1 MSSACG
7 APVEPFVDFKK
18 CRVELQ
24 RARRVP
30 ANARGLSKLH
40 YRRHVEPVTLSR
52 MKTCWA
58 QWKRTTGI
66 CVQHFRKMKPSH

>member
-1 MSSACG
+1 MSPACG
-7 APVEPFVDFKK
+7 APVELFVQLKK
-18 CRVELQ
+18 CGVALQ
-24 RARRVP
+24 RTRLVP
-30 ANARGLSKLH
+30 ASARGLSKLH
-40 YRRHVEPVTLSR
+40 YRRHVEPVTLGR